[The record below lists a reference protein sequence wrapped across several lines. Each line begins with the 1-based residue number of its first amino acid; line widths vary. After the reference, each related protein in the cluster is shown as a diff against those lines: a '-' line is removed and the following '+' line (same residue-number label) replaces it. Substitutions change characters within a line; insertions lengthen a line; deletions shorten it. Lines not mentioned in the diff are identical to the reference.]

1 MRKLFLILFLVINGL
16 FLLSGCKKNNDV
28 IVPITL
34 TDKSGSIF
42 IVIDTTSKSFD
53 GYSPTKITTGTLK
66 GVFNDTVRSTFY
78 LALTTKPYWDTIYH
92 PADTTIF
99 PTHYNHALDVETYI
113 DLTKYSSPYHFLLLG
128 LDSRGLDVGYR
139 KLSIEVTITPQ

>member
-1 MRKLFLILFLVINGL
+1 VWIFITVVYICGTVFVDYNFIRIILTMKKIFLILFLVISGL
-16 FLLSGCKKNNDV
+16 FLVSGCKKNNDV

-66 GVFNDTVRSTFY
+66 GF
-78 LALTTKPYWDTIYH
+78 
-92 PADTTIF
+92 
-99 PTHYNHALDVETYI
+99 
-113 DLTKYSSPYHFLLLG
+113 
-128 LDSRGLDVGYR
+128 
-139 KLSIEVTITPQ
+139 